1 MMKYRKKPIVI
12 EAIQWHGKN
21 RVEVAK
27 FVKGETLKYTDA
39 LLLPSNYMFI
49 KTLEGTMR
57 ADIDDWIIKGV
68 EDEYYPCKPS
78 VFEATYDPV
87 E

>member
-1 MMKYRKKPIVI
+1 MKYRKKPIVI
-12 EAIQWHGKN
+12 EAIQWNGKN

-27 FVKGETLKYTDA
+27 FVKGEVLKDTDA
-39 LLLPSNYMFI
+39 LLLPGNYVFI

>member
-1 MMKYRKKPIVI
+1 MKYRKKPIVI
-12 EAIQWHGKN
+12 EAIQWNGKN

-68 EDEYYPCKPS
+68 VGEYYPCKPN